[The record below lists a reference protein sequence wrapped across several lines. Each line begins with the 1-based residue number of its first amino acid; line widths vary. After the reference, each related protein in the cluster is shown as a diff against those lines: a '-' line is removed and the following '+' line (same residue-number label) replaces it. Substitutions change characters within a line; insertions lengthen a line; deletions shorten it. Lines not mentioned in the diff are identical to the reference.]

1 LKVLAVIAD
10 LLREAA
16 ARRWFLALAIAL
28 TALLLLLLTALRL
41 EVVDGALAATR
52 LFGEPLFHDIRPAD
66 VALRPVFQVA
76 SQVVFWGGLLF
87 GVLACADFGPALL
100 SPGRIEFL
108 MALPVRRWE
117 LLLGTFLGVLVL
129 AVGGALYAAGGL
141 VLVLG
146 GKTGVWTGWPL
157 LSALLAALSF
167 GAVYAAMLAMA
178 LWVRS
183 AALSATTG
191 MVVVGLGLLAT
202 HRRTLMAA
210 MENGPGRVLFAAVT
224 ALVPPLGRM
233 AQLAGA
239 LASSAPLAP
248 GSLLRLLLGTLAFT
262 AAVLA
267 VAGYRFER
275 KDF

>member
-1 LKVLAVIAD
+1 MKVLAVIAD

-28 TALLLLLLTALRL
+28 TALLLLLVTSLRL

-52 LFGEPLFHDIRPAD
+52 LFGEPLFHEIRPAD

-108 MALPVRRWE
+108 MALPLRRWE

-167 GAVYAAMLAMA
+167 GSVYAAMLAMA

-183 AALSATTG
+183 AALSAATG
-191 MVVVGLGLLAT
+191 VVVVVLGLLAT

-210 MENGPGRVLFAAVT
+210 MEAGPGRALFAGIT
-224 ALVPPLGRM
+224 ALFPPLGRM
-233 AQLAGA
+233 ADVASA
-239 LASSAPLAP
+239 LASSTPLAP

-262 AAVLA
+262 GAVLA

>member
-1 LKVLAVIAD
+1 MKVLAVIAD

-16 ARRWFLALAIAL
+16 ARRWFLALGIAL
-28 TALLLLLLTALRL
+28 TALLLLLVTSLRL

-52 LFGEPLFHDIRPAD
+52 LFGEPLFHEIRPAD

-76 SQVVFWGGLLF
+76 SHVVFWGGLLF

-108 MALPVRRWE
+108 TALPVRRWE
-117 LLLGTFLGVLVL
+117 LLLGTFLGVVVL
-129 AVGGALYAAGGL
+129 AVAGALYAAGGL

-183 AALSATTG
+183 AALSAATG
-191 MVVVGLGLLAT
+191 VVVVALGLLAT

-210 MENGPGRVLFAAVT
+210 MDAGPGRALFAGIT
-224 ALVPPLGRM
+224 ALFPPLGRM
-233 AQLAGA
+233 ADVASA

-248 GSLLRLLLGTLAFT
+248 GSLFRLLLGTLAFT
-262 AAVLA
+262 GAVLA